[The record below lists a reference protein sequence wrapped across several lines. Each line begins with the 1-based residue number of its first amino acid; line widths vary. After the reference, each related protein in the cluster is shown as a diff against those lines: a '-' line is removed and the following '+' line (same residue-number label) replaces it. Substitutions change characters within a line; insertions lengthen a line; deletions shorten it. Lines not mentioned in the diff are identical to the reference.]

1 MLPETV
7 IPVTLSTVGAIAST
21 TIPPGLDA
29 SSVPPASGRPRLAA
43 LRERSVMPVPT
54 AMAAPFVRFEV
65 ACVER
70 KV

>member
-1 MLPETV
+1 M
-7 IPVTLSTVGAIAST
+7 TLSTVGAIAST

-29 SSVPPASGRPRLAA
+29 SSVPPASGSVRFAA
-43 LRERSVMPVPT
+43 FSARSVIPVPA

>member
-1 MLPETV
+1 VLPETV

-29 SSVPPASGRPRLAA
+29 SSVPPEVGRTRLAA
-43 LRERSVMPVPT
+43 FRARSVMPVPT
-54 AMAAPFVRFEV
+54 PMGVLLLRFDVPCAA
-65 ACVER
+65 R